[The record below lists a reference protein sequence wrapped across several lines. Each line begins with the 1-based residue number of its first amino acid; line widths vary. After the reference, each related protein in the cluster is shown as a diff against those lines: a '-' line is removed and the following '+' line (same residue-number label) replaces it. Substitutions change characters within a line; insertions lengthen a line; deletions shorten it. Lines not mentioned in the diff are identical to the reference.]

1 MLDVFPTPGFVS
13 ERMFVY
19 AVEGLTSGD
28 ARPDADERIRARHF
42 SLRHLE
48 IMIRRGRL
56 RDAKSIAG
64 ILYYAR
70 YCRKPRHR

>member
-1 MLDVFPTPGFVS
+1 LLDVFPTPGYVS

-19 AVEGLTSGD
+19 AVEGLTPGN
-28 ARPDADERIRARHF
+28 ARPDADERISARHF
-42 SLRHLE
+42 SLRQLE

-64 ILYYAR
+64 ILYYGR
-70 YCRKPRHR
+70 FCRKPLHR